1 MDWQTLTA
9 VAIVGITLA
18 IFLIR
23 TLRPKKKSGCG
34 HDCGCG
40 KPNEK

>member
-9 VAIVGITLA
+9 AGIVGITLMVFA
-18 IFLIR
+18 IRLAQ
-23 TLRPKKKSGCG
+23 PKKKSGCS

-40 KPNEK
+40 KPKDR